1 MRQNIQPY
9 FFYHSFL
16 SHLRTGSSYSFRHR
30 YASNIFPQY
39 TPKATGQAC

>member
-1 MRQNIQPY
+1 MRQKTYNLI
-9 FFYHSFL
+9 FYHTFL